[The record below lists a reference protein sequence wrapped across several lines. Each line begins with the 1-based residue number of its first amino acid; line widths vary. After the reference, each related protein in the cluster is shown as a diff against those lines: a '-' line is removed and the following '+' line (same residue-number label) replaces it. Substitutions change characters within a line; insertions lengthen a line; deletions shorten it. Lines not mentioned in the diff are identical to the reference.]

1 MRDNVIG
8 VTFNPDPAHVM
19 GAHAIALALTSPLY
33 IVQEQKRSLVVMSSE
48 GEKEKES
55 GRELPKYSWE
65 EVAKHNSA
73 ESLWIVV
80 QDKIYDVTKFMEEV
94 SFIKCMCMVEN
105 QGHITTFQSFIA
117 WMGAGDEA
125 R

>member
-1 MRDNVIG
+1 
-8 VTFNPDPAHVM
+8 
-19 GAHAIALALTSPLY
+19 
-33 IVQEQKRSLVVMSSE
+33 MSSE

-55 GRELPKYSWE
+55 GWELPKYSWE

-94 SFIKCMCMVEN
+94 SFSTCV
-105 QGHITTFQSFIA
+105 
-117 WMGAGDEA
+117 
-125 R
+125 

>member
-1 MRDNVIG
+1 MFRTRLDLVFCACAIMYSI
-8 VTFNPDPAHVM
+8 VTFNPDPAHVT
-19 GAHAIALALTSPLY
+19 GACMCACYDAKPAHFKIL
-33 IVQEQKRSLVVMSSE
+33 QEEQKRPLLKVMSSE
-48 GEKEKES
+48 GEKEKEKES

-94 SFIKCMCMVEN
+94 HVY
-105 QGHITTFQSFIA
+105 G
-117 WMGAGDEA
+117 
-125 R
+125 

>member
-1 MRDNVIG
+1 
-8 VTFNPDPAHVM
+8 
-19 GAHAIALALTSPLY
+19 
-33 IVQEQKRSLVVMSSE
+33 MSGE

-80 QDKIYDVTKFMEEV
+80 QDKVYDVTKFMEEV
-94 SFIKCMCMVEN
+94 CEN
-105 QGHITTFQSFIA
+105 QPFKAS
-117 WMGAGDEA
+117 
-125 R
+125 

>member
-1 MRDNVIG
+1 
-8 VTFNPDPAHVM
+8 
-19 GAHAIALALTSPLY
+19 
-33 IVQEQKRSLVVMSSE
+33 MSGE

-80 QDKIYDVTKFMEEV
+80 QDKVYDVTKFMEEV
-94 SFIKCMCMVEN
+94 CEN
-105 QGHITTFQSFIA
+105 
-117 WMGAGDEA
+117 
-125 R
+125 

>member
-1 MRDNVIG
+1 
-8 VTFNPDPAHVM
+8 
-19 GAHAIALALTSPLY
+19 
-33 IVQEQKRSLVVMSSE
+33 MSSE

-94 SFIKCMCMVEN
+94 SFNTCVWLKIKAIS
-105 QGHITTFQSFIA
+105 QLFSPS
-117 WMGAGDEA
+117 
-125 R
+125 

>member
-1 MRDNVIG
+1 MRASKDQP
-8 VTFNPDPAHVM
+8 TFIFARNKKVSK
-19 GAHAIALALTSPLY
+19 I
-33 IVQEQKRSLVVMSSE
+33 IMSSE

-94 SFIKCMCMVEN
+94 SFITNNMCMVEN
-105 QGHITTFQSFIA
+105 QGPIPTFQSFVA